1 MTELVSFGALVL
13 LTTGVVEEE
22 KRALKLDTRFIPL
35 AALVIGFVLCLIG
48 NLTNI
53 TSITILTGIAVG
65 LSSVGLFAQSKIIK

>member
-13 LTTGVVEEE
+13 LTTGVVEVA